1 MKNIIKILSNIKLN
15 NWAMLLF
22 FVLIISFMP
31 LFQFVNELRSGESL
45 QEFDVFKQVP
55 KIENLRAYEDSLN
68 DSSVI
73 AKKIRP
79 LYQWF
84 TTSFAKRGNG
94 KVVIG
99 KDGWLFYRPS
109 VDYVIKPVSTFD
121 RDMGP
126 LPAIIAFHETLK
138 AQGVD
143 LILLPISGKATIYP
157 EYLSKRYNMDSGPPD
172 NFRTAEFFD
181 QLRDKGI
188 TVLNPA
194 KMLWDEKAKN
204 AEPLYIKQDTHW
216 SPLGMELVVQLL
228 SQTIKNGKWLTGVP
242 QKLYNIQPMK
252 VTNFGDLYDMLG
264 LTWSNGFN
272 PIDVNVGKIID
283 VKTKKPCISDPKS
296 SIILLGDSFVN
307 VFSKEEMKWGD
318 HGGFS
323 EHLALHLGIPIDVI
337 AINNGGASISRESL
351 ARRPNALV
359 GKKLVIWQFATRDLV
374 NPESN
379 WNIVKIS
386 PPSKKEIKHINQNV
400 AKAIKHP
407 KDAEK
412 ERSEEELAV
421 EDASADKTLTQGE
434 NKPEEQKL
442 AITAEVI
449 KVSMVPDPDQV
460 AYTECLTYIKY
471 RVITVEHGEYKNQEL
486 LAVFWGMKNSK
497 LMPAAHFKVGEKQ
510 RLVLDPFDEHKEL
523 SHIMQADDTND
534 YESLP
539 FWVLKMSSLN

>member
-1 MKNIIKILSNIKLN
+1 
-15 NWAMLLF
+15 MLLC
-22 FVLIISFMP
+22 FVLIIGFIP
-31 LFQFVNELRSGESL
+31 LSQFINELHSGEPL
-45 QEFDVFKQVP
+45 QEFDVFKQIP
-55 KIENLRAYEDSLN
+55 KIENLRAYENNLN

-73 AKKIRP
+73 AQKIRP

-84 TTSFAKRGNG
+84 TTLFAKRGNG

-99 KDGWLFYRPS
+99 KNGWLFYRPGI
-109 VDYVIKPVSTFD
+109 DYIIKPASTFD

-143 LILLPISGKATIYP
+143 LILLPVPGKATIYP
-157 EYLSKRYNMDSGPPD
+157 EYLSKRYKMDSGPPD
-172 NFRTAEFFD
+172 NFHTSEFFN
-181 QLRDKGI
+181 QLRDNGI
-188 TVLNPA
+188 TVLNPE

-204 AEPLYIKQDTHW
+204 TESLYIKQDTHW

-228 SQTIKNGKWLTGVP
+228 AQTIKNGKWLTGVP
-242 QKLYNIQPMK
+242 QKSYNIQSMK
-252 VTNFGDLYDMLG
+252 VTNFGDLYDMLD
-264 LTWSNGFN
+264 LTWSNRFN
-272 PIDVNVGKIID
+272 PIDVKVGKVID
-283 VKTKKPCISDPKS
+283 VKTKKPCIPDPKS
-296 SIILLGDSFVN
+296 PIILLGDSFVN
-307 VFSKEEMKWGD
+307 VFSKEEIKWGD

-400 AKAIKHP
+400 AKAIEHP

-412 ERSEEELAV
+412 ERSKEELAV
-421 EDASADKTLTQGE
+421 EDISTEKALTQDE
-434 NKPEEQKL
+434 KKSEEQKL
-442 AITAEVI
+442 TITAEVI
-449 KVSMVPDPDQV
+449 KVSMVPDPGQV

-523 SHIMQADDTND
+523 SHIMQADDTDD

-539 FWVLKMSSLN
+539 FWVLKMSYLN